1 MSYSFGIF
9 PFRMAYRQNRHMRTQ
24 SQNISRANIAD
35 EYSAATENSE
45 TVGVALA
52 DPLRAAEI
60 GPQKRTRTPLAMR
73 PFAFALIPWIEGND
87 ARCTARCELVR
98 GRFKMKQQKQK
109 RPLLHSSLC
118 TFEFDP
124 YYNI

>member
-1 MSYSFGIF
+1 M
-9 PFRMAYRQNRHMRTQ
+9 HTQ

-35 EYSAATENSE
+35 EYSATTENSE

-73 PFAFALIPWIEGND
+73 PFAFALISWIEGND
-87 ARCTARCELVR
+87 ARCTARCELVC
-98 GRFKMKQQKQK
+98 GRFKMKRQKQK

-124 YYNI
+124 SYNV

>member
-9 PFRMAYRQNRHMRTQ
+9 PFRMAYRQNSHMRTQ
-24 SQNISRANIAD
+24 SQTISRANIAD
-35 EYSAATENSE
+35 EYSATTENSE

-73 PFAFALIPWIEGND
+73 PFALALILLRAQPD
-87 ARCTARCELVR
+87 VCARVWAVQDEAAETEEASAP
-98 GRFKMKQQKQK
+98 F
-109 RPLLHSSLC
+109 
-118 TFEFDP
+118 
-124 YYNI
+124 